1 MRHSR
6 FPICSLYPLVDFPDS
21 LPLAKTRV
29 RSIGIAILF
38 MTTVSAGPPGPPYR
52 NDNFDSTKVLGY
64 EQCQKCH
71 AEQVT
76 VLKQHAHFAH
86 ARALQR
92 SPDAIRMAKAVG
104 GSSVKRTAQCIRCHY
119 TEQADYQPGRTTGPA
134 KAISGISCESCHG
147 PAKDWLL
154 VHNDYGGVGVSR
166 ETETAEHRDERI
178 EMSIGKG
185 MRHPA
190 HLYALARS
198 CFRCHITDDESLVNV
213 AGHSVRS
220 DGFNMVS
227 WTQGSMRH
235 NFFRTDGRQNAFSD
249 PVRLRTM
256 YVISVLTELEF
267 SLRAAAKSTSRSRYA
282 ASHAQHCRKVQK
294 DLEAICQRLS
304 DPRLDKALTAIQNV
318 KFSLANAP
326 SFADQANEISRITW
340 EFSINPGGEL
350 TVIDELLPRP
360 TTYR

>member
-1 MRHSR
+1 MRYSR
-6 FPICSLYPLVDFPDS
+6 FLIRCLFSRLNSPRILSVGVATLF
-21 LPLAKTRV
+21 A
-29 RSIGIAILF
+29 SIA
-38 MTTVSAGPPGPPYR
+38 SAGPPYLNG
-52 NDNFDSTKVLGY
+52 NFDSTKVLGY

-71 AEQVT
+71 TEQVA
-76 VLKQHAHFAH
+76 VLRQHAHFSH
-86 ARALQR
+86 SKSLQR
-92 SPDAIRMAKAVG
+92 SPEAIQMAKAVG
-104 GSSVKRTAQCIRCHY
+104 GSSVKRTALCIRCHY
-119 TEQADYQPGRTTGPA
+119 TERSEYQPGQTTESG

-154 VHNDYGGVGVSR
+154 VHNDYGGTNVSR
-166 ETETAEHRDERI
+166 ETETAEHRSQRI
-178 EMSIGKG
+178 EKSISQG

-198 CFRCHITDDESLVNV
+198 CFRCHITDDETLVNTAAHV
-213 AGHSVRS
+213 SRS

-256 YVISVLTELEF
+256 YVISILTELEF
-267 SLRAAAKSTSRSRYA
+267 SLRAAAKSTARARYA

-304 DPRLDKALTAIQNV
+304 DPRLDKALKAIQSV

-326 SFADQANEISRITW
+326 SFANQANEISRIAW
-340 EFSINPGGEL
+340 EFSLNPGSEL
-350 TVIDELLPRP
+350 IEIDGLLPSP